1 MGILHNTNIYIA
13 TRFCGIKINA
23 LKEGEIMAKQGKTLV
38 GSDARMKLRETK
50 ERKKKMAENS
60 GHW

>member
-1 MGILHNTNIYIA
+1 
-13 TRFCGIKINA
+13 
-23 LKEGEIMAKQGKTLV
+23 MAKQGKTLV